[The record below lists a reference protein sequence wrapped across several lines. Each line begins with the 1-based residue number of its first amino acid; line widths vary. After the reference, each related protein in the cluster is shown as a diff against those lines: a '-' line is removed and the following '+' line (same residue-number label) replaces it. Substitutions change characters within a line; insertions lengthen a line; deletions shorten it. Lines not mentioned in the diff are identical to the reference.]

1 MAKTPAKG
9 YEDNRNA
16 LAALIKKAPENPLP
30 IQEVRPVP
38 VTKPEEELAKI
49 NGFWVP
55 AELAK
60 KVKVHAAESGK
71 SIREISIEAY
81 NLYLFNT
88 NIDYVCLII
97 QDEKKPLFTLVSIY

>member
-1 MAKTPAKG
+1 MAKTPTKG

-30 IQEVRPVP
+30 IQEVRPVAAA
-38 VTKPEEELAKI
+38 KPEEELAKI

-81 NLYLFNT
+81 ELYFSHS
-88 NIDYVCLII
+88 D
-97 QDEKKPLFTLVSIY
+97 K